1 MTQHPTRRDLLKPVQ
16 LVGLA
21 FVAAL
26 FAGVVTLFS
35 MGAFQ
40 EAGAVGADGLD
51 PRLKAW
57 AVAGIVAGVTFIVT
71 IVTIALLMLAVDP
84 AQISKE
90 VDRPVLMRDQDVDPS
105 AKGGST
111 ASGDD
116 SPNGAP
122 RGH

>member
-1 MTQHPTRRDLLKPVQ
+1 MTTQHPTRRDLLKPVQ

-71 IVTIALLMLAVDP
+71 IVTIALLMLAIDP
-84 AQISKE
+84 AQMSKE
-90 VDRPVLMRDQDVDPS
+90 IDRPVRMRDEDVDPS
-105 AKGGST
+105 AKGSS
-111 ASGDD
+111 ARGDD